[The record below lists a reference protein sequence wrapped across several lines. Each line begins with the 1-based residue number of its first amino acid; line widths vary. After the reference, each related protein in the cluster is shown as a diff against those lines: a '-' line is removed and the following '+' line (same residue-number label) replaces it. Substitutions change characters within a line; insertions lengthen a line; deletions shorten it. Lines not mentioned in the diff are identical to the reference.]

1 MSVEL
6 KIKSKHLSEE
16 SKIIRHEEKK
26 YLGAWRYDCNKN
38 REDQANA
45 PLVPW
50 ENTSYNTYEKLHN
63 HRVFDV
69 RFENR
74 ATFLAR
80 AYLAGKVY
88 KSVESSRKDEV
99 VFKVYILPRLTAMVA
114 KYGENKI
121 QKDKYVLVSG
131 IREKVVNPEYIA
143 LQETLSN
150 WAS

>member
-38 REDQANA
+38 REDQANS

-50 ENTSYNTYEKLHN
+50 ENISYNTFSKLHH
-63 HRVFDV
+63 HRVIEV

-80 AYLAGKVY
+80 AYLAGKSY
-88 KSVESSRKDEV
+88 KDIENSRKDDA
-99 VFKVYILPRLTAMVA
+99 VFNVYILPRMTSMVA

-121 QKDKYVLVSG
+121 DKYQYTLVAG
-131 IREKVVNPEYIA
+131 IREKLVNPEYKA
-143 LQETLSN
+143 LQETLKA
-150 WAS
+150 WAN

>member
-26 YLGAWRYDCNKN
+26 YLGAWRHDCSKN

-45 PLVPW
+45 PLVPC
-50 ENTSYNTYEKLHN
+50 ENTHYNTFSKLHY
-63 HRVFDV
+63 HRVIEV

-80 AYLAGKVY
+80 AYLAGKAY
-88 KSVESSRKDEV
+88 KDVEGSRKDDA
-99 VFKVYILPRLTAMVA
+99 VFYVYILPRLTAMVA

-121 QKDKYVLVSG
+121 SKDHYVLVRG
-131 IREKVVNPEYIA
+131 VLEKVRNPDYIA
-143 LQETLSN
+143 LQETLKA